1 MSSGTRSHRLMLL
14 LFRIIAM
21 SISSSASAYIG
32 LGSNLGQSRTLL
44 KEAWQSLGQH
54 PEVNLQAL
62 SSPYRTRPMGME
74 SSHWFINA
82 VGRLHTTLP
91 PEALL
96 DLLLEIE
103 QQFGRVRHPER
114 EGYQDRTLDL
124 DLLLFEGCIMQTD
137 RLALPHPL
145 MHERLFVLIPLA
157 EIGAHTD
164 HPVLKK
170 TVAELLTEEQDR
182 KGGREGIEQI
192 RWQEEGTD

>member
-1 MSSGTRSHRLMLL
+1 MSMPL
-14 LFRIIAM
+14 
-21 SISSSASAYIG
+21 SASAYIG

-44 KEAWQSLGQH
+44 QEAWQGLDQH
-54 PEVNLQAL
+54 PEVSLRAL
-62 SSPYRTRPMGME
+62 SSPYRTRPVGME

-91 PEALL
+91 PETLL
-96 DLLLEIE
+96 DLLLETE
-103 QQFGRVRHPER
+103 QQFGRVRYPEL

-124 DLLLFEGCIMQTD
+124 DLLLFADSIIQSE
-137 RLALPHPL
+137 RLILPHPA

-157 EIGAHTD
+157 EIGAHIN

-170 TVAELLTEEQDR
+170 TVAELLEQNR

-192 RWQEEGTD
+192 RW